1 MMQRSELLFIQ
12 PLLGP
17 DDAWAGYHVE
27 FPPGCEASARILSLC
42 CNHST
47 LPEFDQRHAWFIPA
61 LPEASHNAAASGR
74 MINVFP
80 ANAARASDNG
90 ALAEFEERLRR
101 SGCKLAA
108 VTRSEDKL
116 PATGTWDYLLI
127 GASHARTLPP
137 YSLLGLSSRTTI
149 VITGVHSYADR
160 SWALA
165 NACSL
170 SSGEFLLARHLPGKK
185 ADTTRMKL
193 LELLSLIAEDAETG
207 ALEAIFRQ
215 EAKLSYSL
223 LRLVNSAAIA
233 PRTPITCFAQAIN
246 LLGRRQLQRWLQ
258 LLVYADP
265 NNGQHPNPLLQKAAA
280 RGRLMEILSSQL
292 SAESGIEYMSDA
304 AFMVGSFSLLDVLLN
319 MPIGEILQQ
328 LSLPEPVRTA
338 LLAHQG
344 QLGELLKLIN
354 SAEARDFASAE
365 RILASQPF
373 DGAAYVE
380 AQLQALSWAAK
391 INPMA

>member
-1 MMQRSELLFIQ
+1 MQRSELLFIQ

-80 ANAARASDNG
+80 ANAARAADNG
-90 ALAEFEERLRR
+90 ALGEFEERLRR

-280 RGRLMEILSSQL
+280 RGRLLELLAPAMPSL
-292 SAESGIEYMSDA
+292 SAEESGDT
-304 AFMVGSFSLLDVLLN
+304 AFMTGVFSLLDTLLS
-319 MPIGEILQQ
+319 MSMSEILQQ
-328 LSLPEPVRTA
+328 LPLPEMVHKA
-338 LLAHQG
+338 LAEHSG
-344 QLGELLKLIN
+344 PLGELLRAISAAEGGDLKFAAEQLEKLGI
-354 SAEARDFASAE
+354 EGE
-365 RILASQPF
+365 RLL
-373 DGAAYVE
+373 D
-380 AQLQALSWAAK
+380 AQMAALSWAAK
-391 INPMA
+391 IRPSQTA